1 MMLPIH
7 RTTANL
13 PVCIARMTYTASE
26 SGRPASLRPLVS
38 RAPFV
43 KRWRRPCT
51 ALEPN
56 GWFCDSARQTR
67 LLADELTGHLDGPS
81 VPISASHA

>member
-26 SGRPASLRPLVS
+26 SRRPASLRPLVS
-38 RAPFV
+38 RA
-43 KRWRRPCT
+43 
-51 ALEPN
+51 
-56 GWFCDSARQTR
+56 
-67 LLADELTGHLDGPS
+67 LL
-81 VPISASHA
+81 